1 MGIAKYKESIKP
13 IKRYWDLWYNEG
25 KIHKNRPF
33 IRSYM
38 GRGITLLEVVNLSK
52 SYGKNEVVK
61 NVSFRVEE
69 GEIAVLAGPN
79 GAGKST
85 IIKSIAGLLRY
96 KGDIKIGG
104 YNNKSV
110 EGKRNLGYIP
120 EMPSLFPL
128 LTIKEHTTLMAH
140 AFGIKEY
147 EGRAEEL
154 LRVFDLWDKK
164 DKYGSELS
172 KGMQQKV
179 SICCALI
186 TEPNLLLVDEPMI
199 GLDPK
204 AIKNIKDIFM
214 ELKKQG
220 TSILLSTHLL
230 DSVQELWDRILI
242 MKNGEFVLTKARHE
256 FNDEFKSLEDIFF
269 EVTEE

>member
-1 MGIAKYKESIKP
+1 
-13 IKRYWDLWYNEG
+13 
-25 KIHKNRPF
+25 
-33 IRSYM
+33 M